1 MANKRILI
9 IDDEVDYCI
18 IMKSYFQ
25 DKGYDVTLAYNLQDG
40 LTKLDTVSPTI
51 LFLDNNLPDGQGWDH
66 VEKIVEKFPHLRVY
80 LVSAYGYKTD
90 FTNYS
95 PNITVWEKPISFTS
109 LNAVFAV

>member
-1 MANKRILI
+1 MTRVLI

-25 DKGYDVTLAYNLQDG
+25 DKGYEVTLAYTLQDG
-40 LTKLDTVSPTI
+40 LAKLESLNPSI
-51 LFLDNNLPDGQGWDH
+51 LFLDNNLPDGKGWDH
-66 VEKIVEKFPHLRVY
+66 VEQIVEKFPHLRVY

-90 FTNYS
+90 FSNYS